1 MASIGELKE
10 NHSQEGRV
18 KSLWGRPLGAR
29 LLNWQLQL
37 GTLHPNPRELQLKI
51 LLWPQGLVMAGA
63 VALFFEEGLRGHPAR
78 SWESGENSVL
88 LIALPVLVGAKKSL
102 TLLPF
107 VLVSC
112 PDGTFPIH
120 LPRRAS
126 SSRDQRQ
133 GDGMDPTDM
142 SGGWGP
148 CPPCSLVPST
158 EPAHSRRSINA
169 H

>member
-1 MASIGELKE
+1 MASTGELKE

-29 LLNWQLQL
+29 LLNRQIQL

-51 LLWPQGLVMAGA
+51 LLRPQGLVMAGA

-78 SWESGENSVL
+78 SWGRKWRKLSLAHCFARPGGS
-88 LIALPVLVGAKKSL
+88 KKSL
-102 TLLPF
+102 TPLHCVP
-107 VLVSC
+107 VSC

-126 SSRDQRQ
+126 SPPRPKAR
-133 GDGMDPTDM
+133 
-142 SGGWGP
+142 GWHGP
-148 CPPCSLVPST
+148 D
-158 EPAHSRRSINA
+158 
-169 H
+169 